1 VPVATDAFCH
11 TAHCLQLH
19 SFKASATAVQWS
31 PQNTHTLFS
40 SSFDGSIVMCDTRV
54 GKAVSSWSCPTV
66 PSKGMESFFESEQ
79 AFAKAGSDIVPPVS
93 CISVGCEGAM
103 LAAGTGSFVR
113 FWDVRSATSPGAG
126 VLGEYV
132 ESHAQCITALAF
144 HPTLTSTLL
153 SGDESGLV
161 NVFDTSVAGE
171 VDALSGSLAAD
182 SGISRLGVFG
192 PQGACVYATSQ
203 TCGLQLW
210 NLGSG
215 DSMLHLPALH
225 CTFLEAGV
233 DCQYLVDCTYD
244 EGSQQL
250 ALWAG
255 SRSGALHLYT
265 VQARGLQPRAQLAAG
280 HTEDVRCIARVPAGG
295 SAVFVS
301 GAEDG
306 SLAAWGSSSLV
317 HSSSQGAAGP
327 SPATVIQ
334 GGGASSGKRHKKKHR
349 KRSQDRR
356 GLHTSTPF

>member
-1 VPVATDAFCH
+1 
-11 TAHCLQLH
+11 
-19 SFKASATAVQWS
+19 
-31 PQNTHTLFS
+31 
-40 SSFDGSIVMCDTRV
+40 M
-54 GKAVSSWSCPTV
+54 

-79 AFAKAGSDIVPPVS
+79 AFAKAGAEIVPPVS
-93 CISVGCEGAM
+93 SIAVGCQGAM
-103 LAAGTGSFVR
+103 LAAGTGRYVR
-113 FWDVRSATSPGAG
+113 FWDVRSTPSSGASL
-126 VLGEYV
+126 LGQYV
-132 ESHAQCITALAF
+132 DSHAQCITALAF
-144 HPTLTSTLL
+144 HPNLTSTLL

-225 CTFLEAGV
+225 CTFMEAGV

-255 SRSGALHLYT
+255 SRAGALHMYT
-265 VQARGLQPRAQLAAG
+265 VQAGGLQPQAQLQSG
-280 HTEDVRCIARVPAGG
+280 HGEDIRCIARVPTAG

-306 SLAAWGSSSLV
+306 SLAAWGDASSSSV
-317 HSSSQGAAGP
+317 QAVPSPVSGPAPPQGAPG
-327 SPATVIQ
+327 T
-334 GGGASSGKRHKKKHR
+334 GKKRNKKHK

-356 GLHTSTPF
+356 GGLQHAKPF